1 MIKEARFKE
10 LTDDTGRK
18 HYRVSF
24 FIHGADEEA
33 IALLS
38 NKLRGFL
45 CFDIDR
51 AIKYKREQTFCKLCC
66 IRHSVSNINNTIYIF
81 I

>member
-51 AIKYKREQTFCKLCC
+51 DACEFARFFIDEKEAK
-66 IRHSVSNINNTIYIF
+66 NIFKALYDDYTINQR
-81 I
+81 